1 MRNGNGRNEQPHE
14 RTLAAVA
21 RSSHSFVEASAPH
34 SGRSG
39 PLFTFFC
46 GSQRFPFWS
55 RPVTSKAIAEE
66 STGWKAPTKSFT
78 FGTTTGKLADT
89 PLSLHLA
96 RVDAEE
102 REGADER
109 DRGHLE
115 GQAGELRLR
124 GVLAREL
131 LPHVIRVLALQLNQ
145 IRGGGQVA
153 DDGDEQGGTPLPE
166 SP

>member
-1 MRNGNGRNEQPHE
+1 MKNPTNELWPQWPALHF
-14 RTLAAVA
+14 LLWKPVL
-21 RSSHSFVEASAPH
+21 PI

-46 GSQRFPFWS
+46 GSQRFPFRS

-78 FGTTTGKLADT
+78 FRTTTGKLADT

-102 REGADER
+102 RGAADER
-109 DRGHLE
+109 DRGNHE

-124 GVLAREL
+124 GVLAHEL
-131 LPHVIRVLALQLNQ
+131 LALAIRVLALQLDQ
-145 IRGGGQVA
+145 VRGRGQVA
-153 DDGDEQGGTPLPE
+153 ADGEEQGGTPLPE